1 MDFYSLDNDWKGKG
15 RKYNNVFDTSLH
27 EFSDLNKRDELK
39 ENRESNKECEDVK
52 PEFTECSTKDG
63 SYNVP
68 IKGENYMSSEYS
80 ISSKYRKQ
88 TKYKKSVL
96 TVLFI
101 SCLITLAVA
110 GAVIFG
116 NSTHSRQHFNENFP
130 DNEITSGK
138 NFSSMEIPT
147 PTTDSSI
154 KYTTENIDITV
165 TSRKSKTSE
174 RISSSMP
181 VLFTTLS
188 KLIPGSSITQETS
201 LPNFS
206 PSVWTNANT
215 STNDR
220 NPSSDISM
228 TTSKSESSSKR
239 ISTDGSVLP
248 TTPSISRSS
257 VTTSKS
263 DSTSSRIH
271 VPIDGSLPMPTS
283 SIIQP
288 SVTTS
293 ISESISKRILNGSV
307 TIATSSI
314 TQPPVTTS
322 KSESPSKRI
331 SSTLSVPSPTS
342 SITQSS
348 GTTSKSESPSKRMH
362 TSSVSSPTLTITHTL
377 LTKSQ
382 FNNSSERISTTSSPT
397 LSSITE
403 QKQLT
408 TNNTFIG
415 KETTVPF
422 YTHFVATTSS
432 TKTSSAI
439 STTKEELPNSSR
451 KTIYPIT
458 QSRSIP
464 TATTSMSKIH
474 SSAPTTIK
482 IPLPD
487 PQKIPQLATTKT
499 SSQVPTT
506 VTTFVKPLT
515 KEQKTPSLSFTHEST
530 TMTKK
535 SV

>member
-15 RKYNNVFDTSLH
+15 RKYNNVSDTSLH

-88 TKYKKSVL
+88 TKYKKIVL
-96 TVLFI
+96 TVLFF

-181 VLFTTLS
+181 VLLTTLS

-220 NPSSDISM
+220 NPSSDKSM

-263 DSTSSRIH
+263 DSTSSRI
-271 VPIDGSLPMPTS
+271 PIDGSLPMPTS

-422 YTHFVATTSS
+422 NTHFVATTSS

-487 PQKIPQLATTKT
+487 AQKIPQLATTKT
-499 SSQVPTT
+499 FSQVPTT

-515 KEQKTPSLSFTHEST
+515 KEQKTTSLSFTHEST